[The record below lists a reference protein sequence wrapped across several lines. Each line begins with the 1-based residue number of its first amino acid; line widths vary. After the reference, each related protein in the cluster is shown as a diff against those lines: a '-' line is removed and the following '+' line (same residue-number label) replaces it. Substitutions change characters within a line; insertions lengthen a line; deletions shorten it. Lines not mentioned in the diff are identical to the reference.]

1 MPKEKRV
8 WPEWWQWELK
18 ISAHM
23 QKRFQQRNFTEMDL
37 RRMMEHATGFR
48 KDYIESRFTI
58 DTRFRRKPWEVI
70 VEPLSDEKRLEVITA
85 YERWDDGGQKTR

>member
-1 MPKEKRV
+1 LPNTNAERKARLAGVVAMGA
-8 WPEWWQWELK
+8 Q
-18 ISAHM
+18 
-23 QKRFQQRNFTEMDL
+23 DL